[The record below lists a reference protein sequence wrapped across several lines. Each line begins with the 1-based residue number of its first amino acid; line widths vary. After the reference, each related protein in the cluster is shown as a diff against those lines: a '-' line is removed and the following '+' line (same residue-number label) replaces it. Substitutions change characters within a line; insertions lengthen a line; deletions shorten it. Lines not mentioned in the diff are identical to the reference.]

1 MNNFLQLKALSI
13 FEEVLD
19 TIDEKNRGAI
29 LKKSTVGETI
39 LKLANK
45 TNYSHE
51 SNRNI
56 RHGYMALIIKLANL
70 IQKHNDKPEVKEY
83 IETLA
88 DEWKTFVEGEL
99 KQSNTV
105 NTRSLGG

>member
-1 MNNFLQLKALSI
+1 MPILEALADTDIFARILDLVEAYPWNNFLQLKALSI
-13 FEEVLD
+13 FEEALD

-39 LKLANK
+39 LRLANK

-51 SNRNI
+51 SNRII

-70 IQKHNDKPEVKEY
+70 
-83 IETLA
+83 L
-88 DEWKTFVEGEL
+88 
-99 KQSNTV
+99 
-105 NTRSLGG
+105 